1 MSAQRDPDAEKVR
14 RAARVVA
21 VWVGVSSG
29 VIVLGGVLILL
40 AVVLSSSRRE
50 GERHEGGGF
59 PGAGGDDFVVDISV
73 LVPAVV
79 LLGAVGVLLLAVVA
93 SIAARRAALP
103 LSDALRRQRQFVA
116 DASHELRT
124 PLTALTSRIQILQ
137 RRLDRGE
144 DVTATA
150 RELRED
156 ADRMRD
162 VLSDMLLAAEGQ
174 SFAGES
180 AVLADAARGATAAI
194 RSLADDTAVRI
205 DVDVVDA
212 VVPVL
217 PVTLVRALVALLDNA
232 VAHSPAGGSV
242 ELSAR
247 RSASGVEIRVT
258 DHGAGISGIDPAQ
271 VFERF
276 ARSPDSGRGR
286 GFGIGLSLVRDVA
299 QRAGGS
305 VVVEST
311 SPGRTVFLLTLP
323 TTTPR

>member
-1 MSAQRDPDAEKVR
+1 MSAQRDPDAEEVR

-50 GERHEGGGF
+50 GERHEGGWF
-59 PGAGGDDFVVDISV
+59 PGAAGDDFVVDISV

-79 LLGAVGVLLLAVVA
+79 LLGLVGVLLLAVVA

-150 RELRED
+150 RELRGD

-162 VLSDMLLAAEGQ
+162 VLSDMLLVAEGQ
-174 SFAGES
+174 EFAGES
-180 AVLADAARGATAAI
+180 AVLGDAARDATAAI
-194 RSLADDTAVRI
+194 RSLADDAGVRI

-212 VVPVL
+212 IVPVP

-232 VAHSPAGGSV
+232 VAHSPAGGSI

-247 RSASGVEIRVT
+247 RLASGVEIRVA
-258 DHGAGISGIDPAQ
+258 DHEI
-271 VFERF
+271 
-276 ARSPDSGRGR
+276 GRAH
-286 GFGIGLSLVRDVA
+286 V
-299 QRAGGS
+299 
-305 VVVEST
+305 
-311 SPGRTVFLLTLP
+311 
-323 TTTPR
+323 

>member
-1 MSAQRDPDAEKVR
+1 MSSQRDPDAEKVQ

-29 VIVLGGVLILL
+29 VIVLGGVLVLL

-50 GERHEGGGF
+50 GERHEAGWF

-73 LVPAVV
+73 LVPVVV
-79 LLGAVGVLLLAVVA
+79 LLGVVGVLLLAVVA
-93 SIAARRAALP
+93 SMAARRATLP

-124 PLTALTSRIQILQ
+124 PLTALTSRIQVLQ
-137 RRLDRGE
+137 RRADRGE
-144 DVTATA
+144 DVAGTA
-150 RELRED
+150 RELRAD

-162 VLSDMLLAAEGQ
+162 VLSDMLLAAEGH
-174 SFAGES
+174 SFAGDS
-180 AVLADAARGATAAI
+180 AVLVDAARDATAAI
-194 RSLADDTAVRI
+194 RSLAEEAGVRI

-212 VVPVL
+212 IVPVP

-232 VAHSPAGGSV
+232 VAHSPAEGAV
-242 ELSAR
+242 ELSAQR
-247 RSASGVEIRVT
+247 AGSCVEIRVK
-258 DHGAGISGIDPAQ
+258 DQGAGISGIDPAD

-276 ARSPDSGRGR
+276 ARSPDSRRGR
-286 GFGIGLSLVRDVA
+286 GFGIGLALVRDVA

-305 VVVEST
+305 VAVEST
-311 SPGRTVFLLTLP
+311 SPAGSVFLLTLP